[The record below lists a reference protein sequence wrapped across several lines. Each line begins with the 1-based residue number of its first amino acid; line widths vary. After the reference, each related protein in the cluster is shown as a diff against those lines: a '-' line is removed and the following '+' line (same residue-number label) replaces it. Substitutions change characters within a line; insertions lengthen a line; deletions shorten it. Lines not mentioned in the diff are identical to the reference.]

1 ESISPLSNHHDA
13 DMNNGGGGGQPAS
26 GEQRQR
32 PNIPMFKPEQM
43 RGLPDQFSSD
53 KEKWENGLRQLWNQL
68 GSHGPETQQHQE
80 AKRKIFEFSKTL
92 TAKMQNFRAQQ
103 QQQAQQGGGA
113 GGGIGIGGSGSAR
126 PVSQGQ
132 PQPGQA
138 GENSAPKPNPEQVQ
152 QQAKPQSRVSAKV
165 MEHVAKFP
173 YVVPANVNPN
183 SPDAAKWIAEAK
195 NRYLKGLVSMEN
207 ASARLTQMDAMVQKR
222 MNEGKPLNPEEEKD
236 YKEKKETFQKAHSEA
251 KGFVD
256 TFRLQQTQAKASR
269 DARDA
274 SNGGQGSPTQSQVG
288 GALANNG
295 PAVRPQMNPQQ
306 QPQNP
311 ALQNTQ
317 TVNAAI
323 EAARNQQMGGA
334 RPQLPQN
341 GQMSQAGQVP
351 NPTAPSMPHQAAGQN
366 PNPNPNIKIEAGVP
380 PPINTA
386 ISQMQQ
392 RPNLNSPQSAV
403 PQSAGPQSATS
414 QAQQIPRA
422 LTHSAALTQAARSYS
437 NGGAQNPS
445 APHVM
450 GHSHPSTTQRETQ
463 NIVTNK
469 MPIPKYLDERSAA
482 PPQPVAINQSRPT
495 FSGGPSNSGSGVMAQ
510 PVLPKTPGFNMAS
523 DDNRVLSRKKLDEL
537 VKQVTGGGQGDGPS
551 LMPEV
556 EESMLTVADSF
567 VDQVLHNACKMAKER
582 GSKVLE
588 IRDIQLTL
596 ERNYNIRIPGY
607 ASDEIRTVRKIQPAP
622 AWIAKMSAVQAA
634 KVTGGKN
641 SD

>member
-1 ESISPLSNHHDA
+1 
-13 DMNNGGGGGQPAS
+13 MNTGGGGGLAPQQPAS
-26 GEQRQR
+26 GEQRR

-43 RGLPDQFSSD
+43 RSLPDAFSSD
-53 KEKWENGLRQLWNQL
+53 KEKWENGLRSLWNQL
-68 GSHGPETQQHQE
+68 QSHGPETQQHQE

-92 TAKMQNFRAQQ
+92 TAKMQNYRQQ

-113 GGGIGIGGSGSAR
+113 GVGVGSGGSGPPR

-132 PQPGQA
+132 PQAGQA

-152 QQAKPQSRVSAKV
+152 QPALQQQAKPQPRVSAKV

-173 YVVPANVNPN
+173 YIVPANVNPN
-183 SPDAAKWIAEAK
+183 SPDALKWIAEAK

-207 ASARLTQMDAMVQKR
+207 ASARLTQMDTMVQKR

-251 KGFVD
+251 KSFVD
-256 TFRLQQTQAKASR
+256 TFRLQQTQAKTAR

-274 SNGGQGSPTQSQVG
+274 TNGGQGSPTQPPQIG

-295 PAVRPQMNPQQ
+295 QAVRPQMNPQQ

-341 GQMSQAGQVP
+341 GQPAQPGQMP
-351 NPTAPSMPHQAAGQN
+351 NPTAPSMPHQPAGQN
-366 PNPNPNIKIEAGVP
+366 TNLNPNIKLEAGVP

-403 PQSAGPQSATS
+403 PQSAGPPQSATS

-422 LTHSAALTQAARSYS
+422 LTHSAALSQAARSYS
-437 NGGAQNPS
+437 NGAPQS
-445 APHVM
+445 SSQPHVM
-450 GHSHPSTTQRETQ
+450 GHSHPSTQRETQ